1 MTTFDLDKSQALKLF
16 QRERVVNSVI
26 FKILRYIALAVVCL
40 YLFLCV
46 LTQYCP
52 AYLNSLLALA
62 TSATILWLW
71 VDQYLQYSVKGG
83 VKNSENLVDQLES
96 DAIEFLIYARTLAE
110 KKGGNVDAGVLW
122 LAMNGTMAGR
132 YFFVRCGFVNAE
144 QYSGYIAQYWQEQS
158 KQNQYWPNE
167 LIIAITRLS
176 SRGRVALA
184 DLLVELV
191 SVSKLWQDII
201 TNNKLEVKDASIIL
215 GWYKKHKSLSE
226 KKPFWMKETAEGVVG
241 RDWAYGYTPNL
252 LLYAHDLSTVATAG
266 QEIKIYGRENE
277 TKELERALSKAE
289 SNNVVLVGEP
299 GVGKTTIVH
308 QLAQKISKG
317 SVGPALLHK
326 HIWSLDTGRLTAGAD
341 EGGAIEARLQKVL
354 DEVTRAGNII
364 LFIDNIH
371 NLMSREKAAGV
382 VNASAILLPYL
393 RGRGLQIVGDTTV
406 EDYHDDIESN
416 LEVAALFSKIE
427 VRAPVKEDVIY
438 VLVDSVP
445 SYEYRYGVVF
455 TYASVKEA
463 IRLSDRYIRDKPFP
477 AKALEVLDD
486 TAVAASQKRI
496 KLITPELISETVSI
510 KTNVPVGETTA
521 TEKERLLNLE
531 DILHKRVIGQD
542 EAIRS
547 VAAALRR
554 ARSGLSRENKPVG
567 TFLFIGPTGV
577 GKTETAKA
585 LAEAYFGSEKRIIR
599 LDMSEYQNQDS
610 LSRLIGSPPGG
621 GQKGTQGAL
630 TKAIK
635 DEPFSVV
642 LLDEIEKSHPNILN
656 VFLQVLDEGRL
667 TDGTGRTVD
676 FTNSMIIATS
686 NAGAEDIRQYI
697 RQNVAYEQFVKI
709 LMDLLQKRNIFRP
722 EFLNRFDSVVVYRPL
737 TTEELIKVV
746 DIMIGRVAKSL
757 ASRNIVLDVTPAAK
771 QKLAQLGYSPE
782 YGARQLGRTVQ
793 QKLEDPLAEKL
804 LRDEIVDNSTVRI
817 DVADI
822 SD

>member
-1 MTTFDLDKSQALKLF
+1 MATFDLEKSYSSKLF
-16 QRERVVNSVI
+16 HRR
-26 FKILRYIALAVVCL
+26 KILNSFPVKIFNYASLAIVIAYVV
-40 YLFLCV
+40 LCV
-46 LTQYCP
+46 ITRLCP
-52 AYLNSLLALA
+52 ANLNSLVAIL
-62 TSATILWLW
+62 TSGAIFWLW
-71 VDQYLQYSVKGG
+71 INQYLKYSIDKGARY
-83 VKNSENLVDQLES
+83 SENLADYLEL
-96 DAIEFLIYARTLAE
+96 DAVEFLIYASTLAR
-110 KKGGNVDAGVLW
+110 KRGGNVDMGVLW
-122 LAMNGTMAGR
+122 LAMNGTEAGR
-132 YFFVRCGFVNAE
+132 YFLVRCGLVNRE
-144 QYSGYIAQYWQEQS
+144 YYSGFIAQYWQAQNE
-158 KQNQYWPNE
+158 NQYWPRE
-167 LIIAITRLS
+167 LMVAVSRLS
-176 SRGRVALA
+176 ARGRISLT
-184 DLLVELV
+184 DLLIELV
-191 SVSKLWQDII
+191 SASKLWQEII
-201 TNNKLEVKDASIIL
+201 TSNKLEIKDASIIL
-215 GWYKKHKSLSE
+215 GWYKKHKSLNE
-226 KKPFWMKETAEGVVG
+226 KKPFWAKKIAEGVVG

-252 LLYAHDLSTVATAG
+252 SLYAHDLSSVVATG
-266 QEIKIYGRENE
+266 REIKIYGRENE

-289 SNNVVLVGEP
+289 SSNVILVGEQ

-308 QLAQKISKG
+308 QLAQKISQG
-317 SVGPALLHK
+317 AVGPALLHK
-326 HIWSLDTGRLTAGAD
+326 HVWSLDTGRLTAGAS
-341 EGGAIEARLQKVL
+341 ELGAIEARLQTVL
-354 DEVTRAGNII
+354 DEATRAGNII

-371 NLMSREKAAGV
+371 NIMSSERAVGV
-382 VNASAILLPYL
+382 INASAILLPYL
-393 RGRGLQIVGDTTV
+393 RGRGLQIIGDTTV

-416 LEVAALFSKIE
+416 QEVAALFSKIE
-427 VRAPVKEDVIY
+427 VRAPTKDEVIY

-445 SYEYRYGVVF
+445 DYEYRYGVIF
-455 TYASVKEA
+455 TYASVKDA
-463 IRLSDRYIRDKPFP
+463 IRLSDRYIHDKPFP

-486 TAVAASQKRI
+486 TAVAASQKGV
-496 KLITPELISETVSI
+496 KLITPELVSETISI

-521 TEKERLLNLE
+521 TEKEKLLNLE
-531 DILHKRVIGQD
+531 SILHKRVIGQD

-547 VAAALRR
+547 VASALRR

-667 TDGTGRTVD
+667 TDGTGKTVD

-686 NAGAEDIRQYI
+686 NAGAEDIRQFI
-697 RQNVAYEQFVKI
+697 RRNVPYEQFVKI
-709 LMDLLQKRNIFRP
+709 LIDSLQKRNIFRP

-737 TTEELIKVV
+737 TMNELMKVV
-746 DIMIGRVAKSL
+746 DIMIDRVAQGLSN
-757 ASRNIVLDVTPAAK
+757 RNITLDVTPAAK
-771 QKLAQLGYSPE
+771 QKLVQLGYSPE

-804 LRDEIVDNSTVRI
+804 LRDEIADNSVVRI
-817 DVADI
+817 DVSDI
-822 SD
+822 PD